1 MSRTK
6 KQDLK
11 VSMYAIWKDTGVSYS
26 RIQAYFNGKNV
37 HLDTAEKIEESV
49 KKLTNKGN
57 SELYAEMA
65 KKA

>member
-1 MSRTK
+1 MRTK

-26 RIQAYFNGKNV
+26 RIQAYFSGKNV
-37 HLDTAEKIEESV
+37 HLNTAELIEESIKV
-49 KKLTNKGN
+49 LTNKSN